1 MTIIKSWISWSVS
14 AKWVVL
20 QRAHYR
26 ISLGVLPI
34 DDGVR
39 GHKASPS
46 RLAERAMPRLP
57 ECPSHWWRWARTWSK
72 SSYRA
77 HTVSRPRAT
86 AQTPLAQ
93 RSLIKNQSNASRSAF
108 LNIQSIISRLPFS
121 VAKSVINQF
130 LINQAPPAQR
140 SWIFHQSISRL
151 PFSVAKSVINQSL
164 INQAPPSIIS
174 ELYQPINET
183 PPSQRFWIINQSIQN
198 LLLSFVLCLFS

>member
-20 QRAHYR
+20 QSAHYR
-26 ISLGVLPI
+26 VSFGVLPI

-121 VAKSVINQF
+121 VAKSVINQ
-130 LINQAPPAQR
+130 
-140 SWIFHQSISRL
+140 
-151 PFSVAKSVINQSL
+151 SL